1 VADRPGPWPHHGY
14 RLALYLEQDAVAA
27 QDVVDLWTRNRVL
40 PPDEAARRV
49 REVLLVATDADGTTV
64 GVCTAYLQH
73 SVRLHMDL
81 WHFRTFVDPAHR
93 SVDLARVMAR
103 ISREQ
108 LQERYVS
115 GADTRGAGVLYEV
128 EAEVLK
134 QNARAVWTATQ
145 TVFLGENERGAHLRV
160 FYFPGAPAPE
170 PPAAQSTPY

>member
-1 VADRPGPWPHHGY
+1 VAERPGPWPHDGY

-49 REVLLVATDADGTTV
+49 REVLLVATGPGGALV
-64 GVCTAYLQH
+64 GVCTAYLQR
-73 SVRLHMDL
+73 SARLHMDL

-93 SVDLARVMAR
+93 SADLARVMAR

-134 QNARAVWTATQ
+134 RNTLAVWRATQ
-145 TVFLGENERGAHLRV
+145 TVFLGENEKGAHLRV
-160 FYFPGAPAPE
+160 FYFPGALAPE
-170 PPAAQSTPY
+170 PPGVTSTPY